1 MYSKRKVMQV
11 KKILLSPCDLKK
23 LKLCH
28 VFVRFC
34 RFSGID
40 LLKYTVLPHR
50 QKLVACLISQISAKS
65 LHPTLQYRLAING
78 KIVYRCQTSALY
90 AVTPY
95 AKQPNCCGLTLAYLT
110 AHCFPQTLR
119 WLHCHLVSN
128 SSLCGPSGALAQG
141 YWGLNLLAW
150 RVLMTVFEN
159 VALFD
164 WSINQKRNPP
174 LKKKKIYIYT

>member
-1 MYSKRKVMQV
+1 M
-11 KKILLSPCDLKK
+11 
-23 LKLCH
+23 
-28 VFVRFC
+28 
-34 RFSGID
+34 
-40 LLKYTVLPHR
+40 
-50 QKLVACLISQISAKS
+50 
-65 LHPTLQYRLAING
+65 
-78 KIVYRCQTSALY
+78 YRCQTSALY

-174 LKKKKIYIYT
+174 LKKTKQIYIHKQICTLYRPNSVTDPDPWNPYQFPGSGSGSVSKNGWIRNPDDTDPDPTIENRK